1 MSVFSMHLRF
11 AKFSHPEISVEA
23 NVRSRLC
30 RSQNPLEG
38 IAVMA
43 KQCGGVDM
51 ANLRSRLCRSQ
62 SRRIQ
67 RRLPV

>member
-1 MSVFSMHLRF
+1 MSVFSLHTWTTR
-11 AKFSHPEISVEA
+11 FSHPSISVEA
-23 NVRSRLC
+23 NLRSRLC

-38 IAVMA
+38 SAVMA
-43 KQCGGVDM
+43 KQCGGVDV